1 MSDQGAEHVASRRRA
16 YELEE
21 QVVELEDRLA
31 AQVER
36 ERITGLE
43 LSHLRRQLDAGRAR
57 IQALEAEVE
66 KVRAAADEAVAEQVR
81 RRTELRRQRDRARA
95 QRDAAR
101 QQATA
106 TPTSLK
112 DAFKARLRRHPRLLE
127 AAWSMRR
134 SVRGAVRR

>member
-1 MSDQGAEHVASRRRA
+1 MTDQGAGRLADRRRA
-16 YELEE
+16 YELQE

-36 ERITGLE
+36 ARITGLE
-43 LSHLRRQLDAGRAR
+43 LSHLRRELDAGRAR
-57 IQALEAEVE
+57 IQALEAEVR

-106 TPTSLK
+106 PPSSVK
-112 DAFKARLRRHPRLLE
+112 DALKARLRRHPRLLE
-127 AAWSMRR
+127 TAR